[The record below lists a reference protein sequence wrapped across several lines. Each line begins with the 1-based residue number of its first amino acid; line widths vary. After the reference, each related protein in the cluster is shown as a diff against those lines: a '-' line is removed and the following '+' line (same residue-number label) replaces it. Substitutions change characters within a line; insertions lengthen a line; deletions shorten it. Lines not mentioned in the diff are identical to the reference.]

1 MILDIKCG
9 KERYMD
15 ILFHTEEYVFSYRV
29 AGICIQNGKVLLQKP
44 ANDNAFSFPGGQVS
58 LGETNQETL
67 IREFR
72 EEIGA
77 DVSVGNLKW
86 VGEIFFPWKDKLC
99 HQICLYYAVD
109 IKSDG
114 IPKEGSFAGQ
124 EQIEGKGFNMDFYW
138 VSLEELTSIE
148 VYPVNASEL
157 IDKIDKGVQHF
168 IYRE

>member
-1 MILDIKCG
+1 MIFDTKYR

-15 ILFHTEEYVFSYRV
+15 VLFHTEEYVFSYRV

-44 ANDNAFSFPGGQVS
+44 SNDNAYAFPGGQVA
-58 LGETNQETL
+58 LGETNKETL

-72 EEIGA
+72 EETGA

-86 VGEIFFPWKDKLC
+86 VGELFFPWKDKSC

-109 IKSDG
+109 IIGDL
-114 IPKEGSFAGQ
+114 IPLEGSFEGR
-124 EQIEGKGFNMDFYW
+124 EQIEGKGFKMDFYW
-138 VSLEELTSIE
+138 MPLEELTNIE
-148 VYPVNASEL
+148 VYPTNASEL
-157 IDKIDKGVQHF
+157 IDKLDQGVQHF